1 MDHLLTPAEAANIL
15 RVKLNTL
22 YTWSY
27 RRQIPLLKVGKLL
40 RFRRG
45 DLESW
50 LNAQSRTVQHYVSN
64 GNLR

>member
-22 YTWSY
+22 YTWAY
-27 RRQIPLLKVGKLL
+27 RRQIPSLKVGKLL
-40 RFRRG
+40 RFRRQ
-45 DLESW
+45 DLETW
-50 LNAQSRTVQHYVSN
+50 LKAQSRTVQHYFGN